1 MNLDS
6 VTPEPEFLTT
16 MLSPRKL
23 EAETLGK
30 AMGSKQA
37 I

>member
-1 MNLDS
+1 MNLDNLA
-6 VTPEPEFLTT
+6 PEPEFLTT

-30 AMGSKQA
+30 AMGSKQG